1 MLGSKQYR
9 LAKRMRWAA
18 RAIGLLAAVLCLF
31 MLTTA
36 TIAEVI
42 AGDWGAI
49 SQTDMIQGSLIG
61 VLGAIG
67 LAGCIVSWWRER
79 LASILLV
86 LTAVGFGIHIGLCAG
101 HNHFLAW
108 LMVGFPYL
116 IASVLLFN
124 AWHLSRKTLEEQNR
138 PSKSDDKR

>member
-1 MLGSKQYR
+1 MLENKQHR

-18 RAIGLLAAVLCLF
+18 RIIGLLAAVVCLSILIGEAVNEV
-31 MLTTA
+31 LTGAWA
-36 TIAEVI
+36 TT
-42 AGDWGAI
+42 
-49 SQTDMIQGSLIG
+49 SQTDIIQGSLIG

-86 LTAVGFGIHIGLCAG
+86 LTAAGFGIHIGLCARR
-101 HNHFLAW
+101 NHFLAW

-116 IASVLLFN
+116 IASVLFFN
-124 AWHLSRKTLEEQNR
+124 SWRLSMKTLEEPQGT
-138 PSKSDDKR
+138 

>member
-18 RAIGLLAAVLCLF
+18 RIIGLLAAGFCLLMLIGETVTEVLTGAWE
-31 MLTTA
+31 TT
-36 TIAEVI
+36 
-42 AGDWGAI
+42 
-49 SQTDMIQGSLIG
+49 SQTDIIQGSLIG
-61 VLGAIG
+61 VLGVIG

-79 LASILLV
+79 LASLLLV
-86 LTAVGFGIHIGLCAG
+86 LTAIGFGIHIGLCAG
-101 HNHFLAW
+101 RNHFLAW

-124 AWHLSRKTLEEQNR
+124 SWLLSKKILEEQ
-138 PSKSDDKR
+138 KGT

>member
-1 MLGSKQYR
+1 MLESKQYR

-18 RAIGLLAAVLCLF
+18 RIIGLLAAGVCLF
-31 MLTTA
+31 ML
-36 TIAEVI
+36 I
-42 AGDWGAI
+42 
-49 SQTDMIQGSLIG
+49 GSSVAVVLTEGWKPINADIVVGILIG

-86 LTAVGFGIHIGLCAG
+86 LTAIGFGVHIGLFAG
-101 HNHFLAW
+101 RNHFLVW
-108 LMVGFPYL
+108 LMMGLPYL

-124 AWHLSRKTLEEQNR
+124 SWQLSKKILEEQ
-138 PSKSDDKR
+138 KGA

>member
-1 MLGSKQYR
+1 MLESKQYR

-18 RAIGLLAAVLCLF
+18 RIIGLLATGLILV
-31 MLTTA
+31 MLLGSI
-36 TIAEVI
+36 IAEVLT
-42 AGDWGAI
+42 GAWKTT
-49 SQTDMIQGSLIG
+49 SQADIIQGSLIG

-86 LTAVGFGIHIGLCAG
+86 LTAVGFGVHIGLFAG
-101 HNHFLAW
+101 RNHFLVW
-108 LMVGFPYL
+108 LIMGFPYL

-124 AWHLSRKTLEEQNR
+124 SWLLSRKTLGEQ
-138 PSKSDDKR
+138 KGA

>member
-1 MLGSKQYR
+1 MLENKQYR
-9 LAKRMRWAA
+9 LAKRMRWVA
-18 RAIGLLAAVLCLF
+18 RIIGLLAAGVCLL
-31 MLTTA
+31 MLIGS
-36 TIAEVI
+36 TIAEVLT
-42 AGDWGAI
+42 GAWATT
-49 SQTDMIQGSLIG
+49 SQTDIIQGSLIG

-101 HNHFLAW
+101 RNHFQAW

-124 AWHLSRKTLEEQNR
+124 SWLLTRKTLEEQ
-138 PSKSDDKR
+138 KDV

>member
-18 RAIGLLAAVLCLF
+18 RIIGLLAAGFCLF
-31 MLTTA
+31 MLIGSTV
-36 TIAEVI
+36 AEVLT
-42 AGDWGAI
+42 GAWETT
-49 SQTDMIQGSLIG
+49 SQTDIIQGSLIG

-79 LASILLV
+79 LASTLLV

-101 HNHFLAW
+101 RNHFLVW
-108 LMVGFPYL
+108 LIMGFPYL

-124 AWHLSRKTLEEQNR
+124 SWWLSRQTLEEQ
-138 PSKSDDKR
+138 KGA

>member
-18 RAIGLLAAVLCLF
+18 RIIGLLAAGLILV
-31 MLTTA
+31 MLIGSTV
-36 TIAEVI
+36 AEVL
-42 AGDWGAI
+42 AEGWKPI
-49 SQTDMIQGSLIG
+49 SADTVVGILIG

-86 LTAVGFGIHIGLCAG
+86 LTAIGFGVHIGLFAG
-101 HNHFLAW
+101 RNHFLVW
-108 LMVGFPYL
+108 LMMGFPYL
-116 IASVLLFN
+116 VASVLLFN
-124 AWHLSRKTLEEQNR
+124 SWLLSRKTLEGQ
-138 PSKSDDKR
+138 KGA